1 MSHNQLKDTLR
12 YRVLTAIRKAD
23 STSPMAPKVVVVDNR
38 SVKLLNTCTT
48 TTELCSGG
56 GITGIVHLLD
66 APTARPDTEAIY
78 FVYPTPDA
86 IARICQDFALVK
98 PKGGVPSTPR
108 RFKACHLVLTYELDD
123 QLFGKLKASLPADVL
138 KTLDELYVSF
148 QVVESQIFRTES
160 SPQTFYNL
168 FSPHM
173 VEKAPLEMEHV
184 ARQLVSLCSTLHI
197 NPLIRYHQPD
207 DYNPCKLSREA
218 AVLFQTEMDKFL
230 QHHTSYASST
240 QGQTVCLILDR
251 SVDLYT
257 PFLHEFTYQA
267 MCMDLLNIQDGGKYQ
282 YDVETGQGM
291 TQKEVILDD
300 EDPLW
305 VELRHKHIMEVRDI
319 LHQRKEKLQEQ
330 QRTMSR
336 RGDKVGMGHLRTV
349 VSSLP
354 EFEKELARVVA
365 HDTLLR
371 ECFEKLNQGELGN
384 LANLEQILVTGK
396 TAEGEV
402 LKNLEM
408 ELVPLIDSPEVSA
421 TDKLR
426 LLMIY
431 FIAKNGSI
439 GEADRTKLMQVAQL
453 SSKQRDT
460 ISNLRGLG
468 FQFDR
473 VPPAATANSTQ
484 EEGGL
489 FGRLKQSI
497 RNHAMGGPQNP
508 DEDSYNLSRYVPR
521 FKKVVDDHLRGQ
533 LDDNEY
539 PLLRP
544 PQDERAMQSALSRKS
559 LRSVKATWARPGPG
573 GSSTPTGTTPPGVR
587 RTVSTASNSSA
598 GKMVIF
604 VVGGVTYSEI
614 RATYELSQAYGWD
627 IYLGSTHILS
637 PLEFLH
643 SLSGLHEIPSH
654 PPGGLPLTSTTSCPG
669 DVPSRSGR
677 RGMFGHRFGGGH
689 SSSKPSRNMKS
700 SNGYDHKAASAM
712 TSPRHGAGG
721 YRAADMTP
729 MGHSTSQS
737 SNGSTGH
744 YRQAS
749 ATSMNRSTSSTA
761 TSSLQQRFDRL
772 DVRSNGHSSPYSSAS
787 SSVSSMRKPS
797 NPASPYASTASPSK
811 LKTGGISLS
820 STSDSDKK
828 SSGNFLNRWLG

>member
-1 MSHNQLKDTLR
+1 M
-12 YRVLTAIRKAD
+12 
-23 STSPMAPKVVVVDNR
+23 SPMAPKVVVVDDR

-66 APTARPDTEAIY
+66 TPTSRPDTEAIY
-78 FVYPTPDA
+78 FVYPTPQA
-86 IARICQDFALVK
+86 ITRICQDFTLVK
-98 PKGGVPSTPR
+98 TKGGVPPTPR
-108 RFKACHLVLTYELDD
+108 RYKACHLVLTYELDD

-173 VEKAPLEMEHV
+173 VETAPLEMEHV
-184 ARQLVSLCSTLHI
+184 ARQLVSLCNTLHI

-230 QHHTSYASST
+230 QHHTNYASST
-240 QGQTVCLILDR
+240 QGQTVCLVLDR

-282 YDVETGQGM
+282 YEVETGQGV

-330 QRTMSR
+330 QRSMTR

-371 ECFEKLNQGELGN
+371 ECFEKLNQGELGS

-408 ELVPLIDSPEVSA
+408 ELVPLLDNPEIST

-426 LLMIY
+426 LLSIY

-439 GEADRTKLMQVAQL
+439 GEADRAKLMQVAQL
-453 SSKQRDT
+453 NQKQRDT
-460 ISNLRGLG
+460 IANLRGLG

-473 VPPAATANSTQ
+473 APPAATVDTTQ

-533 LDDNEY
+533 LDDSEY

-559 LRSVKATWARPGPG
+559 LRSVKATWARPSPG
-573 GSSTPTGTTPPGVR
+573 GSGTPTGTTPPGVR
-587 RTVSTASNSSA
+587 RTVSTASNSSG
-598 GKMVIF
+598 GKLVIF

-627 IYLGSTHILS
+627 IYLGSTHIMS
-637 PLEFLH
+637 PREFLH
-643 SLSGLHEIPSH
+643 SLVGLHEFPSH

-669 DVPSRSGR
+669 DVSGRSGR
-677 RGMFGHRFGGGH
+677 RGMFGHRFVGGL
-689 SSSKPSRNMKS
+689 SSSKSNRNINPN
-700 SNGYDHKAASAM
+700 NGYDRKASSAM
-712 TSPRHGAGG
+712 TSPSQGSGG
-721 YRAADMTP
+721 YRAADAPSMGYSTP
-729 MGHSTSQS
+729 QG
-737 SNGSTGH
+737 SNGSTGYH
-744 YRQAS
+744 HQS
-749 ATSMNRSTSSTA
+749 STPINRSISSSA

-772 DVRSNGHSSPYSSAS
+772 DVRSNGHGSPYTSASSSISSAKKPFNPTSPYSS
-787 SSVSSMRKPS
+787 K
-797 NPASPYASTASPSK
+797 ASPSK
-811 LKTGGISLS
+811 LGTTGISLS
-820 STSDSDKK
+820 STSDGDKK
-828 SSGNFLNRWLG
+828 SGGGFLNRWLG